1 MGLNSSSSARLD
13 QEVATP
19 IDLQFKDMKEHY
31 HGMHIAHG
39 SVATVYGALILHSKV
54 GDSYPFTK
62 PRRETPLLLGEWWD
76 ANLMD
81 VVRQATRTKGAPN
94 VSNAYTINGQP
105 GDLYNCS
112 NKGPGQ
118 ITDVLIIADQP
129 PPRYYIAARAYTS
142 AQGAP
147 FNNITTT
154 AILEYR
160 TPSCSGKCASTKLVL
175 ASLPPFNDTATA
187 IVFNKS
193 FRSPR
198 KVPIPTNIDKN
209 LFITVG
215 LMLQHF
221 IL

>member
-1 MGLNSSSSARLD
+1 MGLNSSSNARLD

-19 IDLQFKDMKEHY
+19 IDLQFRDMKEHY

-39 SVATVYGALILHSKV
+39 SVATVYGALILRPKV
-54 GDSYPFTK
+54 GDSYPFSK

-81 VVRQATRTKGAPN
+81 VVRQATRIRGAPN
-94 VSNAYTINGQP
+94 VSNAYTINV
-105 GDLYNCS
+105 LMLR
-112 NKGPGQ
+112 PGQ
-118 ITDVLIIADQP
+118 ITNVLIIADQP
-129 PPRYYIAARAYTS
+129 PARYYIAARAYAS

-147 FNNITTT
+147 FDNITTT
-154 AILEYR
+154 TILEYR

-187 IVFNKS
+187 IAFNKS

-209 LFITVG
+209 LFITIG